1 MNMKKMIALLLIAVT
16 LMGLLPGCGTTDNS
30 AYIATGD
37 ALFREGDDLE
47 EYLSLGEEEIDE
59 LTLGYYPDRSMNPLI
74 AATYTNRVLLSL
86 IYQGLFAV
94 DNNYN
99 PTPILCSRYQVS
111 ADNTV
116 WTFYVEIGA
125 TFSDGSPVTVNDV
138 YASYEK
144 ARATDYYKG
153 RFTHVNTIALSDDGG
168 ITFTLAHPYQNL
180 PLLLDVPIV
189 KAAELDAEFPL
200 GSGPY
205 TFEKEGESTALL
217 RRNEN
222 WWCGKT
228 KIATN
233 APVIQL
239 VDAQNPSSL
248 RDEFEFGQVSL
259 ACTDPCTDS
268 YAEYRCDYELWD
280 CENGIFLFLACNV
293 TYSDFFE
300 DGKLR
305 QIMTYA
311 IDREAIVKKNYNGLA
326 QPATLPASPSFPYYN
341 DALAERFAYDPMKF
355 IDGLSEVNIPIDK
368 ETKQKK
374 KMRLLVNVDD
384 SARLRT
390 ARELADH
397 LTELGLD
404 CGTLEYGSTTN
415 PTYQTV
421 LQANNWDICLG
432 QTRLSANMDLSGFFA
447 PWGSLYMSGIT
458 NGDIQ
463 EYNLMALENSGN
475 YYNLHQKVAEHGSV
489 VPVLFGNYAV
499 YAHRG
504 TLTNLSP
511 SRDNIFYYSLGKT
524 MDGIRLGT
532 VYE

>member
-1 MNMKKMIALLLIAVT
+1 MKKVLALLLSAA
-16 LMGLLPGCGTTDNS
+16 LLLTVFSGCGETDNS
-30 AYIATGD
+30 AYVPTGD

-47 EYLSLGEEEIDE
+47 EYLSKGEEEIDE

-74 AATYTNRVLLSL
+74 AATYTNRVPLSL

-94 DNNYN
+94 SNDYV

-111 ADNTV
+111 ADNKV
-116 WTFYVEIGA
+116 WTFYVEVNA
-125 TFSDGSPVTVNDV
+125 TFSDGSRVSINDV

-144 ARATDYYKG
+144 AMTTDYYKG
-153 RFTHVNTIALSDDGG
+153 RFTHVNSVSLSDDGG
-168 ITFTLAHPYQNL
+168 ITFFLNHPYQNL

-189 KAAELDAEFPL
+189 KASELDAEFPV

-205 TFEKEGESTALL
+205 IFEEQTEGAALL
-217 RRNEN
+217 KDPD
-222 WWCGKT
+222 WWCT
-228 KIATN
+228 KAKLPTN
-233 APVIQL
+233 AEVITL
-239 VDAQNPSSL
+239 VDAKDPSHL
-248 RDEFEFGQVSL
+248 RDEFEFADVSL
-259 ACTDPCTDS
+259 ACTDPCADS
-268 YAEYRCDYELWD
+268 YADYRCDYELWD

-293 TYSDFFE
+293 TYSDFFD

-311 IDREAIVKKNYNGLA
+311 IDRETIVKEYYNGLA

-341 DALAERFAYDPMKF
+341 DALASRFEYDPMRF
-355 IDGLSEVNIPIDK
+355 IDGLSEVNIPVDQ
-368 ETKQKK
+368 ETNQKK
-374 KMRLLVNVDD
+374 QMRLLVNVDD

-390 ARELADH
+390 ARALADH
-397 LTELGLD
+397 LTELGLN

-421 LQANNWDICLG
+421 LSANNWDICLG

-447 PWGSLYMSGIT
+447 PWGSLYMSGLT

-475 YYNLHQKVAEHGSV
+475 YYNLHQKVAEYGSV

-499 YAHRG
+499 YSHRG
-504 TLTNLSP
+504 TLTDLTP
-511 SRDNIFYYSLGKT
+511 ARDNVFYYTLGKT
-524 MDGIRLGT
+524 LEDVQLET
-532 VYE
+532 VYD